1 VITEDPSNPWPAM
14 PIRLEPEQQVDLA
27 VLFAPASGSAP
38 GPRQAALE
46 VSYGSELLTVMISG
60 EAGTRMLQA
69 TPMTLFSGVNVP
81 VGDIERQTVILTN
94 TGTFPVEIT
103 QLSLQ
108 GASASDYS
116 YSAPDL
122 SVIDPGGFEFIE
134 VTYAPTATGQS
145 DAMLVVGNNGTGGDV
160 MITLSGM
167 GASTMRG
174 DGAEGSTISRG
185 TGSGSGRS
193 VTLSGLELLSPTPN
207 PAQGSVRIAYTV
219 PSEGSTSVTV
229 YDLRG
234 NEVARLQNGL
244 QERGR
249 HESGMDVTGL
259 SAGVYMV
266 RLVHQGKTLTRSMT
280 VVK

>member
-1 VITEDPSNPWPAM
+1 V
-14 PIRLEPEQQVDLA
+14 V
-27 VLFAPASGSAP
+27 
-38 GPRQAALE
+38 
-46 VSYGSELLTVMISG
+46 
-60 EAGTRMLQA
+60 
-69 TPMTLFSGVNVP
+69 
-81 VGDIERQTVILTN
+81 LTN

-108 GASASDYS
+108 GTAANEYS
-116 YSAPDL
+116 FGAPER

-145 DAMLVVGNNGTGGDV
+145 DAMLVVENNGTGGDV

-174 DGAEGSTISRG
+174 GGAAGSTISRG
-185 TGSGSGRS
+185 TGSGAGRS
-193 VTLSGLELLSPTPN
+193 VTLSGLQLLSPTPN

-219 PSEGSTSVTV
+219 PTDGPTSVTV

-244 QERGR
+244 QERGH
-249 HESGMDVTGL
+249 HEAGMDVTGL
-259 SAGVYMV
+259 SAGLYMV
-266 RLVHQGKTLTRSMT
+266 RLEHQGKMLTRSIT